1 MCIRDSS
8 QIVHLFENNG
18 PIAVAVESAPDPTNK
33 FDGSTGTTEGFY
45 KLSLEFKL
53 GSFMVNGID
62 QVLGAS
68 PDGTFIE
75 DFIGYKFIGGDDVLL
90 GGVPADGWGLDYS
103 AHAPGGI
110 THIFGGAGDQLT
122 DRGFLSAVDPV
133 SFELGEFTTS
143 AGVNRRGFAESV
155 MMVVQSRAPQRGV
168 EVTHTYRFPIFAKT
182 L

>member
-110 THIFGGAGDQLT
+110 THIFGGAGTVTLPTFVLVSTAKHLTLLFGSKLQLK
-122 DRGFLSAVDPV
+122 V
-133 SFELGEFTTS
+133 S
-143 AGVNRRGFAESV
+143 V
-155 MMVVQSRAPQRGV
+155 
-168 EVTHTYRFPIFAKT
+168 
-182 L
+182 